1 MRVRLRHVK
10 GGQKTG
16 GVHVPA
22 GSRDWILPLADIR
35 ASSLRRMGVCFSGIH
50 KVRQGY
56 DWGTQGQTH
65 LLIGCLDGEGVLETA
80 ESSTGLCSGDL
91 VLVPAG
97 IARRYFTDA
106 PFWRILT
113 CRIWPLLQ
121 WQHLASGGLRSFSRP
136 WLARL
141 QLPVE
146 GMLAEEGPGEGVASE
161 TIAAQGPCEY
171 LETRYGA
178 QIARLEVDPT
188 AARPMADPFQLYSSI
203 LQAQLEAMLAPV
215 GEAGDDPAIELA
227 SLWHRVREH
236 PGRSWG
242 TEDLAAELGVSRTTL
257 HRQVKRWN
265 HAPPGRIVEEIR
277 MDEAKKLLEKSSQS
291 IQVIADQVGY
301 ASGFSFSAAFKRFY
315 GESPAAFGSQRA

>member
-1 MRVRLRHVK
+1 MKV
-10 GGQKTG
+10 GQKTG
-16 GVHVPA
+16 AVHVPA
-22 GSRDWILPLADIR
+22 GSRDSILPLADIR

-50 KVRQGY
+50 EVRQGY
-56 DWGTQGQTH
+56 DWGTRGQTH
-65 LLIGCLDGEGVLETA
+65 LLIGGLDGEGVLETA
-80 ESSTGLCSGDL
+80 ESSIALRSGDL

-113 CRIWPLLQ
+113 CRIWPLMR
-121 WQHLASGGLRSFSRP
+121 WQHLATGGLRSFSRP

-146 GMLAEEGPGEGVASE
+146 GMLAEEGPGEGVVSE
-161 TIAAQGPCEY
+161 TIAGQSPCEY
-171 LETRYGA
+171 LETRYGD

-203 LQAQLEAMLAPV
+203 LQAQLEAMLAPA

-277 MDEAKKLLEKSSQS
+277 MDEAKKLLAKSSQS

-315 GESPAAFGSQRA
+315 GESPSAFRSQRA

>member
-1 MRVRLRHVK
+1 M
-10 GGQKTG
+10 
-16 GVHVPA
+16 PA

-35 ASSLRRMGVCFSGIH
+35 ASSLRGLGMGFSGIH
-50 KVRQGY
+50 EVRQGY

-80 ESSTGLCSGDL
+80 ESSRVLRSGDL

-113 CRIWPLLQ
+113 CRIWPLLR
-121 WQHLASGGLRSFSRP
+121 WQHLATGGLRSFSRA

-146 GMLAEEGPGEGVASE
+146 GMLAEEGPSDGVASE

-171 LETRYGA
+171 LEARYGA
-178 QIARLEVDPT
+178 QIARLEVDPA

-227 SLWHRVREH
+227 SLWRRVREQ

-242 TEDLAAELGVSRTTL
+242 TEDLAGELGVSRTTL

-265 HAPPGRIVEEIR
+265 HAPPGRIVEGIR
-277 MDEAKKLLEKSSQS
+277 MDEAKRLLARSSQS
-291 IQVIADQVGY
+291 IQAIAAQLGY

-315 GESPAAFGSQRA
+315 GEPPSAFRSQGS